1 MLLCCSSSGMGL
13 NLNRKETEEPKI
25 LGHLK
30 GSIAPQV
37 NLQNVPVRKEGG
49 RERRGNETVSEEQGW
64 IEAWG

>member
-30 GSIAPQV
+30 GSTALQV

-49 RERRGNETVSEEQGW
+49 RGGEMRQSVKSRDG
-64 IEAWG
+64 